1 MSDERIESA
10 EKKLQLANEVL
21 GFIKGREAALGLNQ
35 FELADAL
42 NLCRGALLD
51 SRDPQHYLGV
61 GFSS

>member
-21 GFIKGREAALGLNQ
+21 GFIKGREAALDLDQ

-42 NLCRGALLD
+42 SLCRGALLD
-51 SRDPQHYLGV
+51 SQCPSHYLSV